1 MDIICLGG
9 FRIWIHNPQV
19 GSSSLPITTIFSKSY
34 EAMPECLSAGLNAL
48 WRRLSA
54 FTGLP
59 ALDGKTSA
67 VLRVWARQLRP
78 LRDEEIVPVQH

>member
-1 MDIICLGG
+1 
-9 FRIWIHNPQV
+9 
-19 GSSSLPITTIFSKSY
+19 
-34 EAMPECLSAGLNAL
+34 MPECLSAGLNAL
-48 WRRLSA
+48 WRRFSA
-54 FTGLP
+54 LTGLP